1 MMEVVVTTGFITN
14 EGTRKHYWYDYN
26 LFAAVTVFPVPVF
39 SQAGQTPL
47 HFAANNRHDLIISD
61 LLEADADVDIQDPDG
76 RTALMLAC
84 LNGYAE
90 TTALLLEYDAA
101 TDVKDNEGLYSLFQF
116 LNY

>member
-1 MMEVVVTTGFITN
+1 
-14 EGTRKHYWYDYN
+14 
-26 LFAAVTVFPVPVF
+26 
-39 SQAGQTPL
+39 
-47 HFAANNRHDLIISD
+47 
-61 LLEADADVDIQDPDG
+61 
-76 RTALMLAC
+76 MLAC